1 MVPKYRLA
9 AFSAGKFEIVSEVA
23 DLAKPEKVKDFLGK
37 YAVTWLDC
45 VGLSEAEV
53 AALGEIFGFH
63 RLCLEDCSQ
72 IRQRP
77 KVDDYGDYFF
87 MVIREIEY
95 KKDVLS
101 HQVSIFVGRNYVVTI
116 RERPGNIFDPLFE
129 RIAQKSPRLQDK
141 GPDYLCY
148 AIVDRIVDSYAP
160 ILEVIEDE
168 MEVVEKE
175 ILLEKATKETLKK
188 IFKLKK
194 DLLLLRK
201 IIIPTR
207 EMILFFERADLPG
220 VSEKTQVY
228 LRDIYDNI
236 IAFQDLIDT
245 YREITSSI
253 VEAYLSTISNN
264 INNVVKVLTVLATLG
279 VMPTIISGI
288 YGMNFVNMPEYKWE
302 WGYYYALGL
311 MLVSTMAVLYYFKKK
326 KWI

>member
-1 MVPKYRLA
+1 MAKYRLA
-9 AFSAGKFEIVSEVA
+9 AFSATKFEIVTEVTE
-23 DLAKPEKVKDFLGK
+23 LAKPEDVKGYLGK

-45 VGLSEAEV
+45 VGLTEANIG
-53 AALGEIFGFH
+53 ALGEIFGFH

-72 IRQRP
+72 LPQRP

-87 MVIREIEY
+87 LVIKEIEY
-95 KKDVLS
+95 SKGDVKA
-101 HQVSIFVGRNYVVTI
+101 HQVSMFVGRNYVVTI
-116 RERPGNIFDPLFE
+116 REKPSNLLDPLFD

-141 GPDYLCY
+141 GSDYLCY
-148 AIVDRIVDSYAP
+148 AIVDRVIDGYAP
-160 ILEVIEDE
+160 ILEVVEDE
-168 MEVVEKE
+168 IEAVESE
-175 ILLEKATKETLKK
+175 ILLDKVSKETLKR
-188 IFKLKK
+188 IFKMKR

-207 EMILFFERADLPG
+207 EMVLLFQRGDFPNMTDKARI
-220 VSEKTQVY
+220 Y
-228 LRDIYDNI
+228 LRDVYDNI

-245 YREITSSI
+245 HSEIVSSI

-279 VMPTIISGI
+279 IMPTVISGI
-288 YGMNFVNMPEYKWE
+288 YGMNFDVPEYKWK

-311 MLVSTMAVLYYFKKK
+311 MLVSTVAVLYYFKKK